1 MSEQTPNSESPTPSK
16 VESTVERAISGFSDA
31 LDQGINAVL
40 RQVIRGQLAVGEA
53 ETAVQDVRAAVAEAT
68 DRARMGRKRVQLAL
82 LEIVEAEINEQL
94 AGLRALAQA
103 EDPKAIVNDRMQH
116 MQDTLNRQANALG
129 RLQEEQQAA
138 LRDAFEPLEA
148 IAAKLRGDQPV

>member
-1 MSEQTPNSESPTPSK
+1 MSEQTPDPKAALPGP
-16 VESTVERAISGFSDA
+16 VEKAISGFSEA

-53 ETAVQDVRAAVAEAT
+53 ETAMQDVRAAVVEAA
-68 DRARMGRKRVQLAL
+68 DRAREGRKRLQLAM
-82 LEIVEAEINEQL
+82 LEVVEAEINEQL
-94 AGLRALAQA
+94 AGLRALAEA

-116 MQDTLNRQANALG
+116 MQETLNRQANALG

-138 LRDAFEPLEA
+138 VRDAFAPLEA
-148 IAAKLRGDQPV
+148 IAVKLRGDQNQ